1 MGSWNELLYA
11 LLLTS
16 SEHNRTLPL
25 AMRYFMQQFTFDF
38 SAMFAMFAALVIYVV
53 PSIILYIVL
62 QEQIMSGIAAGA
74 INE

>member
-1 MGSWNELLYA
+1 MHVDDGVNREF
-11 LLLTS
+11 TS
-16 SEHNRTLPL
+16 EIFIDGVR
-25 AMRYFMQQFTFDF
+25 M
-38 SAMFAMFAALVIYVV
+38 V

>member
-1 MGSWNELLYA
+1 
-11 LLLTS
+11 
-16 SEHNRTLPL
+16 
-25 AMRYFMQQFTFDF
+25 MRYFMQQFTFDF